1 MSSCNS
7 ASLQGFGKNDV
18 TISPDDVN
26 LFRGLFTN
34 FWESEKRPW
43 RILKYAVSY
52 GHNDVTDKE

>member
-34 FWESEKRPW
+34 FLESEKRSW
-43 RILKYAVSY
+43 RISKHALSY
-52 GHNDVTDKE
+52 GHIDVIDKE